1 MRLLA
6 LREENGSK
14 QTFDDA
20 MKIINLMTIDV
31 LTEVLR
37 FKDKLVVRIE
47 SDDRTIE
54 WTVNRG

>member
-6 LREENGSK
+6 LREENESK

-37 FKDKLVVRIE
+37 FKSKLVVRIE

>member
-6 LREENGSK
+6 LREENESK
-14 QTFDDA
+14 QTFDDV

-37 FKDKLVVRIE
+37 FKSKLVVRIE

>member
-6 LREENGSK
+6 LREENESK
-14 QTFDDA
+14 QTFDDV

-37 FKDKLVVRIE
+37 FKSKLVVRIE
-47 SDDRTIE
+47 SNDRTIE